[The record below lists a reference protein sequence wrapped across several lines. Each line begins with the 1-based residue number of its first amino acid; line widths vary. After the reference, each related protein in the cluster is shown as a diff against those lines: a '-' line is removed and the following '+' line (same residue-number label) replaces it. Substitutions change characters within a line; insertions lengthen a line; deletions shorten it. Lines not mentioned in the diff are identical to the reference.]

1 MRDYNWSDGRASWGG
16 HFHLGAV
23 AQRMTGVEHGLAPTS
38 TEPTP
43 INAAPVTPPV
53 EATLRI
59 LLNSV
64 PFLMGVA
71 VVRQPPANDAA
82 IVQVG
87 RMPWL
92 HDRRLTTLNL
102 PDDALPANRA
112 LALDWPVPYQA
123 EWVGAPPRL
132 LIARLVA
139 QGHTVGVL
147 LGTFITREQMAQH
160 TREALDL
167 ACELIASAMAG
178 EAFAPAVPQYPPVEV
193 EQSSVFTP
201 PPETPRRPE
210 PQGEPQLTLVS
221 ETATELSAPEPA
233 PRAEPMSRRDSV
245 DLVVEG
251 VRKSLEDAG
260 DARSLGRILRD
271 VMNVVT
277 DASAFS
283 ISVFHIALTEVA
295 YRYKVL
301 GPEADASELGR
312 QSVDDGPSC
321 YAARHDRR
329 WHVFQRDLA
338 IRDGASVRHRDVAV
352 LQIPLVGAG
361 EVFGVMTVQTFRPEG
376 FSDHELRLMAAVA
389 EVAAP
394 RFGQVRLSGRF
405 QPPPSN
411 VPASTEAAPVVLQT
425 ATTPRPATQQ
435 RTGETVL
442 GDLLRRC
449 AGAGFA
455 TAFIMGV
462 DPGAGVLRGEL
473 VSDSDVARELDY
485 ALGITTGKFLIPV
498 DERYNAIARAMREAR
513 IVPAPTIHEIA
524 QPALDWNAS
533 LALERLARGGR
544 TITLPIVVEG
554 EPAGALVLG
563 PMSDDP
569 TFTAI
574 EMVRGYV
581 DDATRELAELWRA
594 ESR

>member
-1 MRDYNWSDGRASWGG
+1 
-16 HFHLGAV
+16 LGAV
-23 AQRMTGVEHGLAPTS
+23 AQRMTGAEHGSAPMS

-43 INAAPVTPPV
+43 LNAAPVTPPV

-71 VVRQPPANDAA
+71 VVRQPPANDSA

-160 TREALDL
+160 TREAIDL

-178 EAFAPAVPQYPPVEV
+178 EAFAPSAPHYPVEV

-201 PPETPRRPE
+201 PRAPRIEPEHDPR
-210 PQGEPQLTLVS
+210 LTLIS
-221 ETATELSAPEPA
+221 ETATELSPPEPDA
-233 PRAEPMSRRDSV
+233 PRAEPMSRSDSV
-245 DLVVEG
+245 DLVVEE
-251 VRKSLEDAG
+251 VRKSLEDAH
-260 DARSLGRILRD
+260 DARSVGRILRD
-271 VMNVVT
+271 VMNVIT

-283 ISVFHIALTEVA
+283 VSLFHIALTEVA

-312 QSVDDGPSC
+312 QAVDDGPGC

-329 WHVFQRDLA
+329 WHVFKRDLA
-338 IRDGASVRHRDVAV
+338 IRDGANVRRREVAV

-376 FSDHELRLMAAVA
+376 FSDHELRLIAAVA
-389 EVAAP
+389 EVASP

-411 VPASTEAAPVVLQT
+411 VPSSSEPAPTVL
-425 ATTPRPATQQ
+425 APAGRPTTGQ
-435 RTGETVL
+435 RTAETVL
-442 GDLLRRC
+442 ADLLRRS

-455 TAFIMGV
+455 TAFLMGF

-485 ALGITTGKFLIPV
+485 ALGITTGKFIVPI

-524 QPALDWNAS
+524 QPALDWQAS

-544 TITLPIVVEG
+544 TITLPIVVESD
-554 EPAGALVLG
+554 PAGALVLG
-563 PMSDDP
+563 PMADDP
-569 TFTAI
+569 TFSAI

-581 DDATRELAELWRA
+581 EDATRELAELWKA
-594 ESR
+594 EAR

>member
-1 MRDYNWSDGRASWGG
+1 
-16 HFHLGAV
+16 LV
-23 AQRMTGVEHGLAPTS
+23 AMAQHMSEADHGSATT

-43 INAAPVTPPV
+43 LNAAPVTPPV

-178 EAFAPAVPQYPPVEV
+178 EAFAPSAPHYPVAV

-201 PPETPRRPE
+201 PPELVLPE
-210 PQGEPQLTLVS
+210 ASVTQSEPQLTLVS
-221 ETATELSAPEPA
+221 ETATELGAPEQEA
-233 PRAEPMSRRDSV
+233 PRRDAVSRGDSV
-245 DLVVEG
+245 DLVVEE
-251 VRKSLEDAG
+251 VRKSIDDAG
-260 DARSLGRILRD
+260 DARTLGRILRD
-271 VMNVVT
+271 VMNVIT

-283 ISVFHIALTEVA
+283 ISLFHIALTEVA

-312 QSVDDGPSC
+312 QSVDDGPTC

-329 WHVFQRDLA
+329 WHVFQRDLG
-338 IRDGASVRHRDVAV
+338 IRDGANVRHRDVAV

-361 EVFGVMTVQTFRPEG
+361 EVFGVITVQTFRPEG
-376 FSDHELRLMAAVA
+376 FSDHELRLIAAVA
-389 EVAAP
+389 EAAAP

-411 VPASTEAAPVVLQT
+411 VTASGEPPVVVLPPKAAERA
-425 ATTPRPATQQ
+425 ATGQ
-435 RTGETVL
+435 RTAETVL
-442 GDLLRRC
+442 ADLLRRC

-455 TAFIMGV
+455 TAFLMGV

-485 ALGITTGKFLIPV
+485 ALGITTGKFTVPI

-524 QPALDWNAS
+524 QPALTWEAS

-544 TITLPIVVEG
+544 TITLPIVVESD
-554 EPAGALVLG
+554 PAGALVLG
-563 PMSDDP
+563 PMADDP
-569 TFTAI
+569 TFSAI

-581 DDATRELAELWRA
+581 EDATRELGGLWRA

>member
-1 MRDYNWSDGRASWGG
+1 M
-16 HFHLGAV
+16 GAV
-23 AQRMTGVEHGLAPTS
+23 AQRMTGAEYGSAPTS

-43 INAAPVTPPV
+43 LNAAPVTPPV

-112 LALDWPVPYQA
+112 LTLDWPVPYQA

-147 LGTFITREQMAQH
+147 LGTFITREQIAQH

-178 EAFAPAVPQYPPVEV
+178 EAFAPSAPHYPVEV

-201 PPETPRRPE
+201 PPQPPAA
-210 PQGEPQLTLVS
+210 PDAQADAQLTLVS
-221 ETATELSAPEPA
+221 ETATEVGAPEPQ
-233 PRAEPMSRRDSV
+233 PQRAEPIRRSHSV
-245 DLVVEG
+245 DLVVEEI
-251 VRKSLEDAG
+251 RKSLDEAT
-260 DARSLGRILRD
+260 DARGLGRILRD
-271 VMNVVT
+271 VMNVIT

-283 ISVFHIALTEVA
+283 VSVFHNALSEVA

-329 WHVFQRDLA
+329 WHVFARDLA
-338 IRDGASVRHRDVAV
+338 IRDGANVRHRDVAV

-361 EVFGVMTVQTFRPEG
+361 EVFGVITVQTFRPEG
-376 FSDHELRLMAAVA
+376 FSDHELRLIAAVA

-394 RFGQVRLSGRF
+394 HFGQVRLSGRF

-411 VPASTEAAPVVLQT
+411 ISASGPAPTVMPPAVAE
-425 ATTPRPATQQ
+425 RPAAQQ

-442 GDLLRRC
+442 ADLLKRSS
-449 AGAGFA
+449 GAGFA
-455 TAFIMGV
+455 TAFLMGF

-473 VSDSDVARELDY
+473 VSDSDTARELDY
-485 ALGITTGKFLIPV
+485 ALGITTGKFTIPI

-513 IVPAPTIHEIA
+513 IVPAPTIHEIT
-524 QPALDWNAS
+524 QPALDWQAS

-544 TITLPIVVEG
+544 TITLPIVVDG
-554 EPAGALVLG
+554 DPAGALVLG
-563 PMSDDP
+563 PMADDP
-569 TFTAI
+569 TFSAI

-581 DDATRELAELWRA
+581 EDATRELADLWRA
-594 ESR
+594 EPR

>member
-1 MRDYNWSDGRASWGG
+1 
-16 HFHLGAV
+16 LGAV
-23 AQRMTGVEHGLAPTS
+23 AQRMTGAEHGSAPMS

-43 INAAPVTPPV
+43 LTAAPVTPPV

-71 VVRQPPANDAA
+71 VVRQPPANDTA

-178 EAFAPAVPQYPPVEV
+178 EAFAPSAPHYPVEV

-201 PPETPRRPE
+201 PAVAPVQPE
-210 PQGEPQLTLVS
+210 PQTDPRLMLIS
-221 ETATELSAPEPA
+221 ETATELSAPEPEA
-233 PRAEPMSRRDSV
+233 PRAETMSRSDSV

-251 VRKSLEDAG
+251 VRKSLDDAN
-260 DARSLGRILRD
+260 DARSIGRILRD
-271 VMNVVT
+271 VMNVIT

-283 ISVFHIALTEVA
+283 VSLFHIALTEVA

-301 GPEADASELGR
+301 GPEPDASELGR
-312 QSVDDGPSC
+312 QAVDDGPGC

-329 WHVFQRDLA
+329 WHVFKRDLA
-338 IRDGASVRHRDVAV
+338 IRDGTNVRHREVAV
-352 LQIPLVGAG
+352 LQVPLVGAG
-361 EVFGVMTVQTFRPEG
+361 EVFGVMTVQTFRAEG
-376 FSDHELRLMAAVA
+376 FSDHELRLIAAVA
-389 EVAAP
+389 EVASP

-411 VPASTEAAPVVLQT
+411 VPSSSEPSASLLGPAVT
-425 ATTPRPATQQ
+425 ARPATQQ
-435 RTGETVL
+435 RTAETVL
-442 GDLLRRC
+442 ADLLRRSS
-449 AGAGFA
+449 GAGFA
-455 TAFIMGV
+455 TAFLMGF

-485 ALGITTGKFLIPV
+485 ALGITTGKFTVPI

-513 IVPAPTIHEIA
+513 IVPAPTIHEIT
-524 QPALDWNAS
+524 QPALDWQAS

-544 TITLPIVVEG
+544 TITLPIVVESD
-554 EPAGALVLG
+554 PVGALVLG

-569 TFTAI
+569 TFSAI

-581 DDATRELAELWRA
+581 DDATRELRDLWRA
-594 ESR
+594 EAR

>member
-1 MRDYNWSDGRASWGG
+1 LAAM
-16 HFHLGAV
+16 
-23 AQRMTGVEHGLAPTS
+23 AQHMTGAEYGSAPTS

-43 INAAPVTPPV
+43 INGAPVTPPV

-112 LALDWPVPYQA
+112 LTLDWPVPYQA

-147 LGTFITREQMAQH
+147 LGTFITREQIAQQ

-178 EAFAPAVPQYPPVEV
+178 EAFAPAVPHYPVAV

-201 PPETPRRPE
+201 PPPAPVVPE
-210 PQGEPQLTLVS
+210 VSVTAGEPQLTLVS
-221 ETATELSAPEPA
+221 ETATEESQPEPVA
-233 PRAEPMSRRDSV
+233 PPAEAMSRSDSV
-245 DLVVEG
+245 DLVVEE
-251 VRKSLEDAG
+251 VRKSLDDAG

-271 VMNVVT
+271 VMNVIT

-283 ISVFHIALTEVA
+283 ISLFHIARAEVA

-312 QSVDDGPSC
+312 QAVDDGPSC

-338 IRDGASVRHRDVAV
+338 IRDGANVRHRDVRV

-361 EVFGVMTVQTFRPEG
+361 EVFGVMTVQTFRPDG
-376 FSDHELRLMAAVA
+376 FSDHELRLIAAVA

-405 QPPPSN
+405 QPTSSNLPTSADDQAGALPPPTR
-411 VPASTEAAPVVLQT
+411 VT
-425 ATTPRPATQQ
+425 RPATPQQ
-435 RTGETVL
+435 RTTETVL
-442 GDLLRRC
+442 ADLLRRC
-449 AGAGFA
+449 AGAGFT
-455 TAFIMGV
+455 TAFFMGV
-462 DPGAGVLRGEL
+462 DPGAGMLRGEL
-473 VSDSDVARELDY
+473 VSESDVARELDY
-485 ALGITTGKFLIPV
+485 ALGITAGKFAISI

-524 QPALDWNAS
+524 QPVLDWQAS

-544 TITLPIVVEG
+544 TITLPIVVES

-563 PMSDDP
+563 PMADDP
-569 TFTAI
+569 TFSAI

-581 DDATRELAELWRA
+581 EDATRELAELWRA

>member
-1 MRDYNWSDGRASWGG
+1 MSGAD
-16 HFHLGAV
+16 LG
-23 AQRMTGVEHGLAPTS
+23 TAPTT

-43 INAAPVTPPV
+43 LNAAPVTPPV

-71 VVRQPPANDAA
+71 VVRQPPANDSS

-112 LALDWPVPYQA
+112 LSLDWPVPYQA

-147 LGTFITREQMAQH
+147 LGTFITREQLAQH

-178 EAFAPAVPQYPPVEV
+178 EAFAPAAPHHPIEV
-193 EQSSVFTP
+193 EHSSVFTP
-201 PPETPRRPE
+201 PPPE
-210 PQGEPQLTLVS
+210 PVVPEGRVTEGEVDPRLTLVDPRLTLVA
-221 ETATELSAPEPA
+221 ETATELSAPEPEA
-233 PRAEPMSRRDSV
+233 PRVEAMSRSDSV
-245 DLVVEG
+245 DLVVEE

-260 DARSLGRILRD
+260 DARTLGRILRD
-271 VMNVVT
+271 VMNVIT

-283 ISVFHIALTEVA
+283 ISLFHVALSEVA

-301 GPEADASELGR
+301 GPEADSSELGR
-312 QSVDDGPSC
+312 QAVDDGPSC

-338 IRDGASVRHRDVAV
+338 IRDGTTVRHRDVAV

-361 EVFGVMTVQTFRPEG
+361 EVFGVITVQTFRPER
-376 FSDHELRLMAAVA
+376 FSDHELRLIAAVA
-389 EVAAP
+389 EAAAP

-405 QPPPSN
+405 QPPPS
-411 VPASTEAAPVVLQT
+411 VTGEPAAAVLPPT
-425 ATTPRPATQQ
+425 AAAERPAAQQ
-435 RTGETVL
+435 RTAETVL
-442 GDLLRRC
+442 ANLLRRC
-449 AGAGFA
+449 SGA
-455 TAFIMGV
+455 AFKTTFLMGM

-473 VSDSDVARELDY
+473 VSDSDIARELDY
-485 ALGITTGKFLIPV
+485 ALGITTGKFTIPL
-498 DERYNAIARAMREAR
+498 DDRYNAIARAMREAR

-524 QPALDWNAS
+524 QPALDWQAS
-533 LALERLARGGR
+533 LSLERLARGGR
-544 TITLPIVVEG
+544 TVTLPIVVDG
-554 EPAGALVLG
+554 SPVGALVLG
-563 PMSDDP
+563 PMADDP
-569 TFTAI
+569 TFSSI
-574 EMVRGYV
+574 ETVRGYV
-581 DDATRELAELWRA
+581 DDATRELAEIWRTQP
-594 ESR
+594 R

>member
-1 MRDYNWSDGRASWGG
+1 M
-16 HFHLGAV
+16 GAV
-23 AQRMTGVEHGLAPTS
+23 AQRMTGDEHGSAPIS

-43 INAAPVTPPV
+43 LNAAPVTPPV

-147 LGTFITREQMAQH
+147 LGTFITRDQLAQH

-167 ACELIASAMAG
+167 ACELIASAMVG
-178 EAFAPAVPQYPPVEV
+178 EAFAPSVPHYPVEV
-193 EQSSVFTP
+193 EQSSIFTP
-201 PPETPRRPE
+201 SPEPPAELE

-221 ETATELSAPEPA
+221 ETATEVSPPE
-233 PRAEPMSRRDSV
+233 AETLRSQPMRRSDSV
-245 DLVVEG
+245 DLVVEE
-251 VRKSLEDAG
+251 VRKSLDDAG

-271 VMNVVT
+271 VMNVIT

-283 ISVFHIALTEVA
+283 ISLFHIALTEVA

-329 WHVFQRDLA
+329 WHVFKRDLA
-338 IRDGASVRHRDVAV
+338 IRDGANVRHRDVAV

-361 EVFGVMTVQTFRPEG
+361 EVFGIMTVQTFRAEG
-376 FSDHELRLMAAVA
+376 FSDHELRLVAAVA
-389 EVAAP
+389 EVAAS

-405 QPPPSN
+405 QPPPAN
-411 VPASTEAAPVVLQT
+411 VPPSSDAASSALSPAA
-425 ATTPRPATQQ
+425 AARTPTQQ
-435 RTGETVL
+435 RTAETVL
-442 GDLLRRC
+442 ADLLRRC
-449 AGAGFA
+449 AGPGFA

-473 VSDSDVARELDY
+473 VSDSDIARELDY
-485 ALGITTGKFLIPV
+485 ALGISTGKFTIPI

-513 IVPAPTIHEIA
+513 IVPAPTIHEIT
-524 QPALDWNAS
+524 QPALDWQAS
-533 LALERLARGGR
+533 IALERLARGGR
-544 TITLPIVVEG
+544 TITLPIVVKG

-563 PMSDDP
+563 PMADDP
-569 TFTAI
+569 TFSAI

-581 DDATRELAELWRA
+581 EDATRELSGLWRS
-594 ESR
+594 EGR

>member
-1 MRDYNWSDGRASWGG
+1 M
-16 HFHLGAV
+16 GAV
-23 AQRMTGVEHGLAPTS
+23 AQRMTGAEGGSAPTT

-64 PFLMGVA
+64 PYLMGVA
-71 VVRQPPANDAA
+71 VVRQPPANDAS

-102 PDDALPANRA
+102 PDDALPANRG

-147 LGTFITREQMAQH
+147 LGTFMTREQMAQH

-178 EAFAPAVPQYPPVEV
+178 ELFAPSAPPYPVEV

-201 PPETPRRPE
+201 PPTEKLE
-210 PQGEPQLTLVS
+210 PQGDPQLTLVS
-221 ETATELSAPEPA
+221 ETATEVGAPQPDA
-233 PRAEPMSRRDSV
+233 PRAEAMSRSDSV
-245 DLVVEG
+245 DLVVEE
-251 VRKSLEDAG
+251 VRKSLEDAH

-271 VMNVVT
+271 VMNVIS

-283 ISVFHIALTEVA
+283 ISVFHIALSEVA

-338 IRDGASVRHRDVAV
+338 IRDGANVRHRDVAV

-361 EVFGVMTVQTFRPEG
+361 EVFGVMTVQTFRAEG
-376 FSDHELRLMAAVA
+376 FSDHELRLIAAVA

-411 VPASTEAAPVVLQT
+411 VPAAKESAPVVLPGAGSQ
-425 ATTPRPATQQ
+425 RPATQQ
-435 RTGETVL
+435 RTGESVL
-442 GDLLRRC
+442 ADLLRRC

-455 TAFIMGV
+455 TAFILGV

-473 VSDSDVARELDY
+473 VSDSDISRELDY
-485 ALGITTGKFLIPV
+485 ALGITTGKFTIPM

-513 IVPAPTIHEIA
+513 IVPAPTIHEIT
-524 QPALDWNAS
+524 QPVLDWDAS

-554 EPAGALVLG
+554 DPSGALVLG

-581 DDATRELAELWRA
+581 VDATRELAELWRA

>member
-1 MRDYNWSDGRASWGG
+1 
-16 HFHLGAV
+16 
-23 AQRMTGVEHGLAPTS
+23 MTGAEHGSAEMT

-43 INAAPVTPPV
+43 LNAAPVTPPV

-71 VVRQPPANDAA
+71 VVRQPPANDAS

-147 LGTFITREQMAQH
+147 LGTFITREVMAQH

-178 EAFAPAVPQYPPVEV
+178 ESFAPSAPHHPVEV

-201 PPETPRRPE
+201 QPE
-210 PQGEPQLTLVS
+210 PAVEPEPAGEPQLTLVS
-221 ETATELSAPEPA
+221 ETATEVSAPDAQPA
-233 PRAEPMSRRDSV
+233 PRAEAMSRSDSV
-245 DLVVEG
+245 DLVVEE

-260 DARSLGRILRD
+260 DARSVGRILRD
-271 VMNVVT
+271 VMNVIT

-283 ISVFHIALTEVA
+283 VSLFHIALSEVA

-301 GPEADASELGR
+301 GPEADAAELGR

-338 IRDGASVRHRDVAV
+338 IRDGTEVRHRDVAV
-352 LQIPLVGAG
+352 VQIPLVGAG
-361 EVFGVMTVQTFRPEG
+361 EVFGVMTVQTFRAEG
-376 FSDHELRLMAAVA
+376 FSDHELRLIAAVA

-411 VPASTEAAPVVLQT
+411 VAAPGET
-425 ATTPRPATQQ
+425 APTILGPAAPDRTGTQQ
-435 RTGETVL
+435 RTAEIVL
-442 GDLLRRC
+442 ADLLRRC
-449 AGAGFA
+449 SGAGFP
-455 TAFIMGV
+455 TAFLMGV

-485 ALGITTGKFLIPV
+485 ALGISTGKFTIPM

-524 QPALDWNAS
+524 QPTLDWRAS

-544 TITLPIVVEG
+544 TITLPLVVEG
-554 EPAGALVLG
+554 EPTGALVLG
-563 PMSDDP
+563 PMADDP
-569 TFTAI
+569 TFSAI

-581 DDATRELAELWRA
+581 EDATRELADLWRA
-594 ESR
+594 EAP

>member
-1 MRDYNWSDGRASWGG
+1 MA
-16 HFHLGAV
+16 AV
-23 AQRMTGVEHGLAPTS
+23 ARQVTGADLGSTPTGA
-38 TEPTP
+38 EPTP

-71 VVRQPPANDAA
+71 VVRQPPANDGS
-82 IVQVG
+82 IIQVG

-147 LGTFITREQMAQH
+147 LGTFITREQLAQH

-178 EAFAPAVPQYPPVEV
+178 EAFAPAAPHVPVEV

-201 PPETPRRPE
+201 PPEPVVPERGVTEGEVDPRLTLVDPR
-210 PQGEPQLTLVS
+210 LTLVS
-221 ETATELSAPEPA
+221 DTATELTAPEPEA
-233 PRAEPMSRRDSV
+233 PRGETVSRGDSV

-260 DARSLGRILRD
+260 DARTLGRILRD
-271 VMNVVT
+271 VMNVIT

-283 ISVFHIALTEVA
+283 ISLFHVALPEVA

-301 GPEADASELGR
+301 GPEADAAELGR
-312 QSVDDGPSC
+312 QTVDDGPSC

-361 EVFGVMTVQTFRPEG
+361 EVFGVITVQTFRPEG
-376 FSDHELRLMAAVA
+376 FSDHELRLIAAVA
-389 EVAAP
+389 EAAAP

-405 QPPPSN
+405 QPPPSA
-411 VPASTEAAPVVLQT
+411 PGEPAAPVLPPT
-425 ATTPRPATQQ
+425 ATERPMPQQ
-435 RTGETVL
+435 RTAETVL
-442 GDLLRRC
+442 ADLLRRC
-449 AGAGFA
+449 SGAAFK
-455 TAFIMGV
+455 TAFLVGV

-473 VSDSDVARELDY
+473 VSDSDIARELDY
-485 ALGITTGKFLIPV
+485 ALGITTGKFTIPL
-498 DERYNAIARAMREAR
+498 DDRYNAIARAMREAR

-524 QPALDWNAS
+524 QPALDWQAS

-544 TITLPIVVEG
+544 TVTLPIVVEG
-554 EPAGALVLG
+554 SPVGALVIG
-563 PMSDDP
+563 PMADDP
-569 TFTAI
+569 TFSAI

-581 DDATRELAELWRA
+581 DDATRELAGLWRA
-594 ESR
+594 EPVRSQPK

>member
-1 MRDYNWSDGRASWGG
+1 
-16 HFHLGAV
+16 
-23 AQRMTGVEHGLAPTS
+23 MTGADLGSAPTT

-43 INAAPVTPPV
+43 LNAAPVTPPV

-132 LIARLVA
+132 LIARLVT

-147 LGTFITREQMAQH
+147 LGTFITREQIAQH

-178 EAFAPAVPQYPPVEV
+178 EAFAPSPPHYHVAV

-201 PPETPRRPE
+201 PPEPVMPDVPE
-210 PQGEPQLTLVS
+210 TEAEPKLTLVA
-221 ETATELSAPEPA
+221 ETATELSPPEPEA
-233 PRAEPMSRRDSV
+233 PRGEPMSRTDSV
-245 DLVVEG
+245 DLVVEE

-260 DARSLGRILRD
+260 DARTLGRVLRD
-271 VMNVVT
+271 VMNVIT

-283 ISVFHIALTEVA
+283 ISLFHLALTEVA

-301 GPEADASELGR
+301 GPEADSSELGR
-312 QSVDDGPSC
+312 QTVDDGPSC

-338 IRDGASVRHRDVAV
+338 IRDGTNVRRRNVAV

-361 EVFGVMTVQTFRPEG
+361 EVFGVITVQTFRPEG
-376 FSDHELRLMAAVA
+376 FSDHELRLIAAVA
-389 EVAAP
+389 EAAAP

-405 QPPPSN
+405 QPPP
-411 VPASTEAAPVVLQT
+411 ATAGEQAAAALPPT
-425 ATTPRPATQQ
+425 AAERPTAQQ
-435 RTGETVL
+435 RTAENVL
-442 GDLLRRC
+442 ADLLRRC
-449 AGAGFA
+449 SGAAFK
-455 TAFIMGV
+455 TAFLMGV

-473 VSDSDVARELDY
+473 VSDSDIARELDY
-485 ALGITTGKFLIPV
+485 ALGITSGKFTIPV
-498 DERYNAIARAMREAR
+498 DDRYNAIARAMREAR

-524 QPALDWNAS
+524 QPALDWQAS
-533 LALERLARGGR
+533 LSLERLARGGR
-544 TITLPIVVEG
+544 TVTLPIVVDG
-554 EPAGALVLG
+554 APVGALVLG
-563 PMSDDP
+563 PMADDP

-581 DDATRELAELWRA
+581 DDATRELADLWRA
-594 ESR
+594 EPR

>member
-1 MRDYNWSDGRASWGG
+1 
-16 HFHLGAV
+16 
-23 AQRMTGVEHGLAPTS
+23 MTGAEHGSAPTS

-43 INAAPVTPPV
+43 LNAAPVTPPV

-147 LGTFITREQMAQH
+147 LGTFITREQIAQH

-178 EAFAPAVPQYPPVEV
+178 ELFAPSAPLYPVEV

-201 PPETPRRPE
+201 PPETAEKAE
-210 PQGEPQLTLVS
+210 PQDEPQLTLVS
-221 ETATELSAPEPA
+221 ETATEVSAPQPDA
-233 PRAEPMSRRDSV
+233 PRAEAMSRSDSV
-245 DLVVEG
+245 DLVVEE
-251 VRKSLEDAG
+251 VRKSLEDAH

-271 VMNVVT
+271 VMNVIS

-283 ISVFHIALTEVA
+283 ISVFHIALSEVA

-301 GPEADASELGR
+301 GPEADAAELGR

-338 IRDGASVRHRDVAV
+338 IRDGANVRHRDVAV

-361 EVFGVMTVQTFRPEG
+361 EVFGVMTVQTFRAEG

-411 VPASTEAAPVVLQT
+411 VPSSNQPAPVVLPGAASQ
-425 ATTPRPATQQ
+425 RPPAQQ
-435 RTGETVL
+435 RTGEAVL
-442 GDLLRRC
+442 TDLLRRC
-449 AGAGFA
+449 TGAGFA

-473 VSDSDVARELDY
+473 VSDSDIARELDY
-485 ALGITTGKFLIPV
+485 ELGITTGKFTIPV
-498 DERYNAIARAMREAR
+498 DERYNAIARAIREAR
-513 IVPAPTIHEIA
+513 IVPAPTIHEIT
-524 QPALDWNAS
+524 QPALDWDAS
-533 LALERLARGGR
+533 VALERLARGGR
-544 TITLPIVVEG
+544 TVTLPIVVESD
-554 EPAGALVLG
+554 PAGALVLG

-581 DDATRELAELWRA
+581 EDATRELADLWRA

>member
-1 MRDYNWSDGRASWGG
+1 MAAMAR
-16 HFHLGAV
+16 
-23 AQRMTGVEHGLAPTS
+23 QMTGTEHGSAAMS

-43 INAAPVTPPV
+43 LNAAPVTPPV

-71 VVRQPPANDAA
+71 VVRQPPANDGV
-82 IVQVG
+82 ILQVG
-87 RMPWL
+87 RTPWL
-92 HDRRLTTLNL
+92 HDRRLTTLSL

-139 QGHTVGVL
+139 QGRTVGVL
-147 LGTFITREQMAQH
+147 LGTFMTREPIAQH

-178 EAFAPAVPQYPPVEV
+178 EAFAPTSPTYPVAV

-201 PPETPRRPE
+201 APEPVAAPE
-210 PQGEPQLTLVS
+210 PQVEAQLTLVA
-221 ETATELSAPEPA
+221 ETATHVGEPE
-233 PRAEPMSRRDSV
+233 AETPHADAMSRGDSV
-245 DLVVEG
+245 DLVVDD
-251 VRKSLEDAG
+251 VRKSLEDAS

-271 VMNVVT
+271 VMNVIT

-283 ISVFHIALTEVA
+283 ISLFHISLSEVA

-301 GPEADASELGR
+301 GPEPDASELGR
-312 QSVDDGPSC
+312 QGVDDGPGC

-338 IRDGASVRHRDVAV
+338 IRDGANVRHRDVTV
-352 LQIPLVGAG
+352 LQIPLVGSG
-361 EVFGVMTVQTFRPEG
+361 EVFGVMTVQTFRPNG
-376 FSDHELRLMAAVA
+376 FSDHELRLIAAVA

-405 QPPPSN
+405 QPAPSN
-411 VPASTEAAPVVLQT
+411 VSPSRDGAAVVLPT
-425 ATTPRPATQQ
+425 AAADRSPLQQ
-435 RTGETVL
+435 RTADTVL
-442 GDLLRRC
+442 GDLLRRS

-455 TAFIMGV
+455 TAFLMGI
-462 DPGAGVLRGEL
+462 DPGAAALRGEL

-485 ALGITTGKFLIPV
+485 ALGITAGKFTISI
-498 DERYNAIARAMREAR
+498 DERYNAMARAMREAR

-524 QPALDWNAS
+524 QPVLDWQAS

-544 TITLPIVVEG
+544 TITLPIIVEG

-563 PMSDDP
+563 PLADDP
-569 TFTAI
+569 TFSAI

-581 DDATRELAELWRA
+581 DDAARELADLWRT
-594 ESR
+594 ERR

>member
-1 MRDYNWSDGRASWGG
+1 
-16 HFHLGAV
+16 
-23 AQRMTGVEHGLAPTS
+23 
-38 TEPTP
+38 
-43 INAAPVTPPV
+43 
-53 EATLRI
+53 
-59 LLNSV
+59 
-64 PFLMGVA
+64 MGVA
-71 VVRQPPANDAA
+71 VVRQPPANDSA

-147 LGTFITREQMAQH
+147 LGTFITREQLAQH

-178 EAFAPAVPQYPPVEV
+178 ELFAPIVPLYPVEV

-201 PPETPRRPE
+201 PPAPPVAPE
-210 PQGEPQLTLVS
+210 PQTDPRLTLIS
-221 ETATELSAPEPA
+221 ETATETSPPEPEA
-233 PRAEPMSRRDSV
+233 PRAEPMSRSDSV
-245 DLVVEG
+245 DLVVEE
-251 VRKSLEDAG
+251 VRKSLEDAN
-260 DARSLGRILRD
+260 DARSVGRILRD
-271 VMNVVT
+271 VMNVIT

-283 ISVFHIALTEVA
+283 VSLFHIALTEVA

-312 QSVDDGPSC
+312 QAVDDGPGC

-329 WHVFQRDLA
+329 WHVFKRELA
-338 IRDGASVRHRDVAV
+338 IRDGANVRRREVAV
-352 LQIPLVGAG
+352 LQVPLVGAG

-376 FSDHELRLMAAVA
+376 FSDHELRLIAAVA
-389 EVAAP
+389 EVASP

-411 VPASTEAAPVVLQT
+411 VPSSHEPAPTVLAPVD
-425 ATTPRPATQQ
+425 RPATQQ
-435 RTGETVL
+435 RTAETVL
-442 GDLLRRC
+442 ADLLRRS

-455 TAFIMGV
+455 TAFLMGF

-485 ALGITTGKFLIPV
+485 ALGITTGKFTVPI

-524 QPALDWNAS
+524 QPALDWQAS

-544 TITLPIVVEG
+544 TITLPIVVESD
-554 EPAGALVLG
+554 PAGALVLG
-563 PMSDDP
+563 PMADDP
-569 TFTAI
+569 TFSAI

-581 DDATRELAELWRA
+581 EDATRELAELWKA
-594 ESR
+594 EAR

>member
-1 MRDYNWSDGRASWGG
+1 LA
-16 HFHLGAV
+16 AV
-23 AQRMTGVEHGLAPTS
+23 ARQMTAEGGSAQAS

-43 INAAPVTPPV
+43 LNAAPVTPPV

-71 VVRQPPANDAA
+71 VVRQPPANDTA

-147 LGTFITREQMAQH
+147 LGTFITREQLAQH

-178 EAFAPAVPQYPPVEV
+178 EAFAPAAPHHPVEV

-201 PPETPRRPE
+201 PPEPVVPDVAETTPE
-210 PQGEPQLTLVS
+210 PKLTLVA
-221 ETATELSAPEPA
+221 ETATELSAPEPEA
-233 PRAEPMSRRDSV
+233 PRADAMSRTDSV
-245 DLVVEG
+245 DLVVEE

-260 DARSLGRILRD
+260 DARTLGRILRD
-271 VMNVVT
+271 VMNVIT

-283 ISVFHIALTEVA
+283 VSLFHVALTEVA

-312 QSVDDGPSC
+312 QIVDDGPSC

-338 IRDGASVRHRDVAV
+338 IRDGTSVRRRSVAV

-361 EVFGVMTVQTFRPEG
+361 EVFGVITVQTFRPEG
-376 FSDHELRLMAAVA
+376 FSDHELRLIAAVA
-389 EVAAP
+389 EAAAP

-405 QPPPSN
+405 QPPPS
-411 VPASTEAAPVVLQT
+411 VAGDRPETALPPTAAE
-425 ATTPRPATQQ
+425 RPAAQQ
-435 RTGETVL
+435 RTAETVL
-442 GDLLRRC
+442 ADLLRRC
-449 AGAGFA
+449 SGAAFK
-455 TAFIMGV
+455 TAFLMGV

-473 VSDSDVARELDY
+473 VSDSDIARELDY
-485 ALGITTGKFLIPV
+485 ALGITTGKFTIPV
-498 DERYNAIARAMREAR
+498 DDRYNAIARAMREAR

-524 QPALDWNAS
+524 QPALDWQAS
-533 LALERLARGGR
+533 LSLERLARGGR
-544 TITLPIVVEG
+544 TVTLPIVVDG
-554 EPAGALVLG
+554 APVGALVLG
-563 PMSDDP
+563 PMADDP

-581 DDATRELAELWRA
+581 DDATRELAALWRA
-594 ESR
+594 EPRTSQPEVNLDARGKP

>member
-1 MRDYNWSDGRASWGG
+1 
-16 HFHLGAV
+16 
-23 AQRMTGVEHGLAPTS
+23 MTGDEHGSAPIS

-43 INAAPVTPPV
+43 LNAAPVTPPV

-147 LGTFITREQMAQH
+147 LGTFITRDQLAQH

-167 ACELIASAMAG
+167 ACELIASAMVG
-178 EAFAPAVPQYPPVEV
+178 EAFAPSVPHYPVEV
-193 EQSSVFTP
+193 EQSSIFTP
-201 PPETPRRPE
+201 SPEPPAELE

-221 ETATELSAPEPA
+221 ETATEVSPPE
-233 PRAEPMSRRDSV
+233 AETLRSQPMRRSDSV
-245 DLVVEG
+245 DLVVEE
-251 VRKSLEDAG
+251 VRKSLDDAG

-271 VMNVVT
+271 VMNVIT

-283 ISVFHIALTEVA
+283 ISLFHIALTEVA

-329 WHVFQRDLA
+329 WHVFKRDLA
-338 IRDGASVRHRDVAV
+338 IRDGANVRHRDVAV

-361 EVFGVMTVQTFRPEG
+361 EVFGIMTVQTFRAEG
-376 FSDHELRLMAAVA
+376 FSDHELRLVAAVA
-389 EVAAP
+389 EVAAS

-405 QPPPSN
+405 QPPPAN
-411 VPASTEAAPVVLQT
+411 VPPSSDAASSALSPAA
-425 ATTPRPATQQ
+425 AARTPTQQ
-435 RTGETVL
+435 RTAETVL
-442 GDLLRRC
+442 ADLLRRC
-449 AGAGFA
+449 AGPGFA

-473 VSDSDVARELDY
+473 VSDSDIARELDY
-485 ALGITTGKFLIPV
+485 ALGISTGKFTIPI

-513 IVPAPTIHEIA
+513 IVPAPTIHEIT
-524 QPALDWNAS
+524 QPALDWQAS
-533 LALERLARGGR
+533 IALERLARGGR
-544 TITLPIVVEG
+544 TITLPIVVKG

-563 PMSDDP
+563 PMADDP
-569 TFTAI
+569 TFSAI

-581 DDATRELAELWRA
+581 EDATRELSGLWRS
-594 ESR
+594 EGR

>member
-1 MRDYNWSDGRASWGG
+1 
-16 HFHLGAV
+16 
-23 AQRMTGVEHGLAPTS
+23 MTEAEHGSVSLS
-38 TEPTP
+38 TEPTQLG
-43 INAAPVTPPV
+43 AAAVTPPV

-71 VVRQPPANDAA
+71 VVRQPPASDAG
-82 IVQVG
+82 IVQIG

-102 PDDALPANRA
+102 PDDALPANHA
-112 LALDWPVPYQA
+112 LTLDWPVPYQA

-178 EAFAPAVPQYPPVEV
+178 ELYAPTVPPFPVEV

-201 PPETPRRPE
+201 PPPAPASEPE
-210 PQGEPQLTLVS
+210 PVREPQLTVVS
-221 ETATELSAPEPA
+221 ETATEIGTPEAEA
-233 PRAEPMSRRDSV
+233 PRAEPMSRSDSV
-245 DLVVEG
+245 DLVVEE

-271 VMNVVT
+271 VMNVIT

-283 ISVFHIALTEVA
+283 ISVFHIALAEVA

-338 IRDGASVRHRDVAV
+338 IRDGANVRHRGVTV

-361 EVFGVMTVQTFRPEG
+361 EEIGVMTVQTFRPDG
-376 FSDHELRLMAAVA
+376 FSDHELRLIAAVA

-411 VPASTEAAPVVLQT
+411 VPRSSEAPAAAPPM
-425 ATTPRPATQQ
+425 ATRAAPQQ
-435 RTGETVL
+435 RTAETVL
-442 GDLLRRC
+442 ADLLRRC

-455 TAFIMGV
+455 TAFLMGV

-485 ALGITTGKFLIPV
+485 ALGITSGKFTIPV
-498 DERYNAIARAMREAR
+498 DERYNAVARAMREAR

-524 QPALDWNAS
+524 QPALDWQAS
-533 LALERLARGGR
+533 LALERIARGGR
-544 TITLPIVVEG
+544 TITLPIVVDG

-563 PMSDDP
+563 PMADDP
-569 TFTAI
+569 TFSAI

-581 DDATRELAELWRA
+581 DDTTRELKDLWRS

>member
-1 MRDYNWSDGRASWGG
+1 M
-16 HFHLGAV
+16 GAV
-23 AQRMTGVEHGLAPTS
+23 AERMTGAEHGSAPMS

-43 INAAPVTPPV
+43 LNAAPVTPPV

-71 VVRQPPANDAA
+71 VVRQPPANDSA

-147 LGTFITREQMAQH
+147 LGTFITREQLAQH

-178 EAFAPAVPQYPPVEV
+178 ELFAPTVPQYHVEV

-201 PPETPRRPE
+201 PPAPPVESE
-210 PQGEPQLTLVS
+210 PQTDPRLTLIS
-221 ETATELSAPEPA
+221 ATATETTAPEPDA
-233 PRAEPMSRRDSV
+233 PRAEPMSRSDSV
-245 DLVVEG
+245 DLVVEE
-251 VRKSLEDAG
+251 VRKSLEDAS
-260 DARSLGRILRD
+260 DARSVGRILRD
-271 VMNVVT
+271 VMNVIT

-283 ISVFHIALTEVA
+283 VSLFHIALTEVA

-312 QSVDDGPSC
+312 QAVDDGPGC

-329 WHVFQRDLA
+329 WHVFKRDLA
-338 IRDGASVRHRDVAV
+338 IRDGTNVRRREVAV
-352 LQIPLVGAG
+352 LQVPLVGAG

-376 FSDHELRLMAAVA
+376 FSDHELRLIAAVA
-389 EVAAP
+389 EVASP

-411 VPASTEAAPVVLQT
+411 VPSSSEPAPTVL
-425 ATTPRPATQQ
+425 APAGRPATQQ
-435 RTGETVL
+435 RTAETVL
-442 GDLLRRC
+442 ADLLKRS

-455 TAFIMGV
+455 TAFLMGF

-485 ALGITTGKFLIPV
+485 ALGITTGKFTVPI

-513 IVPAPTIHEIA
+513 IVPAPTIHEIT
-524 QPALDWNAS
+524 QPVLDWQAS

-544 TITLPIVVEG
+544 TITLPIVVESD
-554 EPAGALVLG
+554 PAGALVLG
-563 PMSDDP
+563 PMTDDP
-569 TFTAI
+569 TFSAI

-581 DDATRELAELWRA
+581 EDATRELAELWKA
-594 ESR
+594 EAR

>member
-1 MRDYNWSDGRASWGG
+1 MTRAEAGS
-16 HFHLGAV
+16 
-23 AQRMTGVEHGLAPTS
+23 APTS
-38 TEPTP
+38 AEPTP
-43 INAAPVTPPV
+43 LNAAPVTPPV

-112 LALDWPVPYQA
+112 LSLDWPVPYQA

-132 LIARLVA
+132 LIARLVT

-147 LGTFITREQMAQH
+147 LGTFITREPLAQH

-178 EAFAPAVPQYPPVEV
+178 EAFAPAAPHYPVEV

-201 PPETPRRPE
+201 PPEPVMPDEVPE
-210 PQGEPQLTLVS
+210 TQAEPKLTLVS
-221 ETATELSAPEPA
+221 ETATELSAPEPEA
-233 PRAEPMSRRDSV
+233 PRGEPMSRSDSV
-245 DLVVEG
+245 DLVVEE

-260 DARSLGRILRD
+260 DARTLGRILRD
-271 VMNVVT
+271 VMNVIT

-283 ISVFHIALTEVA
+283 ISLFHVALTEVA

-301 GPEADASELGR
+301 GPEADSAELGR
-312 QSVDDGPSC
+312 QTVDDGPSC
-321 YAARHDRR
+321 YATRHDRR
-329 WHVFQRDLA
+329 WHVFKRDLA
-338 IRDGASVRHRDVAV
+338 IRDGTNVRHRDVAV

-361 EVFGVMTVQTFRPEG
+361 EVFGVITVQTFRPEG
-376 FSDHELRLMAAVA
+376 FSDHELRLIAAVA

-405 QPPPSN
+405 QPPP
-411 VPASTEAAPVVLQT
+411 ATAGGTAAALPPT
-425 ATTPRPATQQ
+425 AAERPAAQQ
-435 RTGETVL
+435 RTAETVL
-442 GDLLRRC
+442 AGLLRRC
-449 AGAGFA
+449 SGAAFN
-455 TAFIMGV
+455 TAFLMGV
-462 DPGAGVLRGEL
+462 DPGAGVLRGEF
-473 VSDSDVARELDY
+473 VSDSDIARELDY
-485 ALGITTGKFLIPV
+485 ALGITTGKFTIPV
-498 DERYNAIARAMREAR
+498 DDRYNAIARAMREAR

-524 QPALDWNAS
+524 QPALDWQAS
-533 LALERLARGGR
+533 LSLERLARGGR
-544 TITLPIVVEG
+544 TVTLPIVVDG
-554 EPAGALVLG
+554 APVGALVLG
-563 PMSDDP
+563 PMADDP
-569 TFTAI
+569 TFSAI
-574 EMVRGYV
+574 ETVRGYV
-581 DDATRELAELWRA
+581 DDATRELADLWRA
-594 ESR
+594 EPRRSQPEVNLNENGRP

>member
-1 MRDYNWSDGRASWGG
+1 
-16 HFHLGAV
+16 
-23 AQRMTGVEHGLAPTS
+23 MTGAEYGSGPTS

-43 INAAPVTPPV
+43 LNAAPVTPPV

-112 LALDWPVPYQA
+112 LTLDWPVPYQA

-147 LGTFITREQMAQH
+147 LGTFITREQIAQH

-178 EAFAPAVPQYPPVEV
+178 EAFAPSAPHYPVEV

-201 PPETPRRPE
+201 PPQPPAA
-210 PQGEPQLTLVS
+210 PDAQADAQLTLVS
-221 ETATELSAPEPA
+221 ETATEVGAPEPQP
-233 PRAEPMSRRDSV
+233 PRAEPIRRSHSV
-245 DLVVEG
+245 DLVVEEI
-251 VRKSLEDAG
+251 RKSLDEAT
-260 DARSLGRILRD
+260 DARGLGRILRD
-271 VMNVVT
+271 VMNVIT

-283 ISVFHIALTEVA
+283 ISVFHNALSEVA

-329 WHVFQRDLA
+329 WHVFARDLA
-338 IRDGASVRHRDVAV
+338 IRDGANVRHRDVAV

-361 EVFGVMTVQTFRPEG
+361 EVFGVITVQTFRPEG
-376 FSDHELRLMAAVA
+376 FSDHELRLIAAVA

-394 RFGQVRLSGRF
+394 HFGQVRLSGRF
-405 QPPPSN
+405 QPPPSSISASG
-411 VPASTEAAPVVLQT
+411 PAPTVMPPAVAE
-425 ATTPRPATQQ
+425 RPAAQQ

-442 GDLLRRC
+442 ADLLKRSS
-449 AGAGFA
+449 GAGFA
-455 TAFIMGV
+455 TAFLMGF

-473 VSDSDVARELDY
+473 VSDSDTARELDY
-485 ALGITTGKFLIPV
+485 ALGITTGKFTIPI

-513 IVPAPTIHEIA
+513 IVPAPTIHEIT
-524 QPALDWNAS
+524 QPALDWQAS

-544 TITLPIVVEG
+544 TITLPIVVDG
-554 EPAGALVLG
+554 DPAGALVLG
-563 PMSDDP
+563 PMADDP
-569 TFTAI
+569 TFSAI

-581 DDATRELAELWRA
+581 EDATRELADLWRA
-594 ESR
+594 EPR

>member
-1 MRDYNWSDGRASWGG
+1 M
-16 HFHLGAV
+16 GAV
-23 AQRMTGVEHGLAPTS
+23 AQRMTGDEHGSAPMS

-43 INAAPVTPPV
+43 LNAAPVTPPV

-178 EAFAPAVPQYPPVEV
+178 EAFAPSAPHYPVAV

-201 PPETPRRPE
+201 PPEPPVAPAEPPR
-210 PQGEPQLTLVS
+210 EPQLTLVS
-221 ETATELSAPEPA
+221 ETATEVSAPEA
-233 PRAEPMSRRDSV
+233 AALRAEPMSRSDSV
-245 DLVVEG
+245 DLVVEE
-251 VRKSLEDAG
+251 VRKSLDDAG

-271 VMNVVT
+271 VMNVIT

-283 ISVFHIALTEVA
+283 ISLFHIALTEVA

-312 QSVDDGPSC
+312 QAVDDGPSC

-338 IRDGASVRHRDVAV
+338 IRDGANVRHRDVAV

-361 EVFGVMTVQTFRPEG
+361 DVFGVMTVQTFRAEG

-405 QPPPSN
+405 QPPTSN
-411 VPASTEAAPVVLQT
+411 VVPSSETASSLRPPASID
-425 ATTPRPATQQ
+425 RPATQQ
-435 RTGETVL
+435 RTAETVL
-442 GDLLRRC
+442 ADLLRRC

-455 TAFIMGV
+455 TAFLMGV

-485 ALGITTGKFLIPV
+485 ALGISTGKFTIPV

-513 IVPAPTIHEIA
+513 IVPAPTIHEIT
-524 QPALDWNAS
+524 QPALDWQAS

-544 TITLPIVVEG
+544 TVTLPIVVEG
-554 EPAGALVLG
+554 EPGGALVLG
-563 PMSDDP
+563 PMADDP
-569 TFTAI
+569 TFSAI

-581 DDATRELAELWRA
+581 EDATRELADLWRA
-594 ESR
+594 EAR

>member
-1 MRDYNWSDGRASWGG
+1 MD
-16 HFHLGAV
+16 AV
-23 AQRMTGVEHGLAPTS
+23 AQRMTADDHGAAS
-38 TEPTP
+38 ANTEPTP
-43 INAAPVTPPV
+43 LGAATVTPPV

-64 PFLMGVA
+64 PYLMGVA
-71 VVRQPPANDAA
+71 VVRQPPANDTA

-147 LGTFITREQMAQH
+147 LGTFITREQLAQH

-167 ACELIASAMAG
+167 ACELIASAIAG
-178 EAFAPAVPQYPPVEV
+178 EAFAPSTLQYAGAV

-201 PPETPRRPE
+201 PPPPVE
-210 PQGEPQLTLVS
+210 PQPAADAQPQLTLVAD
-221 ETATELSAPEPA
+221 TATELSAPEPDA
-233 PRAEPMSRRDSV
+233 PRAEPMSRSDSV
-245 DLVVEG
+245 DLVVEE
-251 VRKSLEDAG
+251 VRKSLEDAT
-260 DARSLGRILRD
+260 DARTLGRILRD
-271 VMNVVT
+271 VMNVIT

-283 ISVFHIALTEVA
+283 ISLFHVALTEVA

-312 QSVDDGPSC
+312 QVVDDGPTC

-338 IRDGASVRHRDVAV
+338 IRDGKEVRHRDVAV
-352 LQIPLVGAG
+352 LQIPLVGSG
-361 EVFGVMTVQTFRPEG
+361 DVFGVITVQTFRTSG
-376 FSDHELRLMAAVA
+376 FSDHELRLIAAVA

-405 QPPPSN
+405 QPPPSTARQ
-411 VPASTEAAPVVLQT
+411 PGEPAPVALPP
-425 ATTPRPATQQ
+425 ATPARPAAHQ
-435 RTGETVL
+435 RTAETVL
-442 GDLLRRC
+442 ADLLRRS

-455 TAFIMGV
+455 TAFLMGV
-462 DPGAGVLRGEL
+462 DPGAHVLRGEL
-473 VSDSDVARELDY
+473 VSDSEVARELDY
-485 ALGITTGKFLIPV
+485 ALGITTGKFTIPM
-498 DERYNAIARAMREAR
+498 DQRYNAIARAMREAR

-524 QPALDWNAS
+524 QPALDWQAS

-544 TITLPIVVEG
+544 TVTLPIVVES
-554 EPAGALVLG
+554 EPVGALVLG
-563 PMSDDP
+563 PMAEDP
-569 TFTAI
+569 TFSAI

-581 DDATRELAELWRA
+581 EDATRELAGLWRA
-594 ESR
+594 EPR

>member
-1 MRDYNWSDGRASWGG
+1 
-16 HFHLGAV
+16 
-23 AQRMTGVEHGLAPTS
+23 MTGAEPGSAPTS

-43 INAAPVTPPV
+43 LNAAPVTPPV

-147 LGTFITREQMAQH
+147 LGTFITREQIAQH

-178 EAFAPAVPQYPPVEV
+178 ELFAPSAPLYPVEV

-201 PPETPRRPE
+201 PPETAEKAE
-210 PQGEPQLTLVS
+210 PQDEPQLTLVS
-221 ETATELSAPEPA
+221 ETATEVSAPQPDA
-233 PRAEPMSRRDSV
+233 PRAEAMSRSDSV
-245 DLVVEG
+245 DLVVEE
-251 VRKSLEDAG
+251 VRKSLEDAH

-271 VMNVVT
+271 VMNVIS

-283 ISVFHIALTEVA
+283 ISVFHIALSEVA

-301 GPEADASELGR
+301 GPEADAAELGR

-338 IRDGASVRHRDVAV
+338 IRDGANVRHRDVAV

-361 EVFGVMTVQTFRPEG
+361 EVFGVMTVQTFRAEG

-411 VPASTEAAPVVLQT
+411 VPSSNQPAPVVLPGAASQ
-425 ATTPRPATQQ
+425 RPPAQQ
-435 RTGETVL
+435 RTGEAVL
-442 GDLLRRC
+442 TDLLRRC
-449 AGAGFA
+449 TGAGFA

-473 VSDSDVARELDY
+473 VSDSDIARELDY
-485 ALGITTGKFLIPV
+485 ALGITTGKFTIPV
-498 DERYNAIARAMREAR
+498 DERYNAIARAIREAR
-513 IVPAPTIHEIA
+513 IVPAPTIHEIT
-524 QPALDWNAS
+524 QPALDWDAS
-533 LALERLARGGR
+533 VALERLARGGR
-544 TITLPIVVEG
+544 TVTLPIVVESD
-554 EPAGALVLG
+554 PAGALVLG

-581 DDATRELAELWRA
+581 EDATRELADLWRA

>member
-1 MRDYNWSDGRASWGG
+1 
-16 HFHLGAV
+16 
-23 AQRMTGVEHGLAPTS
+23 
-38 TEPTP
+38 
-43 INAAPVTPPV
+43 
-53 EATLRI
+53 
-59 LLNSV
+59 
-64 PFLMGVA
+64 
-71 VVRQPPANDAA
+71 VVRQPPANDSA

-147 LGTFITREQMAQH
+147 LGTFITREQLAQH

-178 EAFAPAVPQYPPVEV
+178 ELFAPTVPQFPVEV

-201 PPETPRRPE
+201 PPAHPVESE
-210 PQGEPQLTLVS
+210 PQTDPRLTLIS
-221 ETATELSAPEPA
+221 ETATEISPPEPEA
-233 PRAEPMSRRDSV
+233 PRAEPMSRSDSV
-245 DLVVEG
+245 DLVVEE
-251 VRKSLEDAG
+251 VRKSLEDAN
-260 DARSLGRILRD
+260 DARSVGRILRD
-271 VMNVVT
+271 VMNVIT

-283 ISVFHIALTEVA
+283 VSLFHIALTEVA

-312 QSVDDGPSC
+312 QAVDDGPGC

-329 WHVFQRDLA
+329 WHVFKRELA
-338 IRDGASVRHRDVAV
+338 IRDGANVRRREVAV
-352 LQIPLVGAG
+352 LQVPLVGAG

-376 FSDHELRLMAAVA
+376 FSDHELRLIAAVA
-389 EVAAP
+389 EVASP

-411 VPASTEAAPVVLQT
+411 VPSSHEPAPTVLAPVD
-425 ATTPRPATQQ
+425 RPATQQ
-435 RTGETVL
+435 RTAETVL
-442 GDLLRRC
+442 ADLLRRS

-455 TAFIMGV
+455 TAFLMGF

-485 ALGITTGKFLIPV
+485 ALGITTGKFTVPI

-524 QPALDWNAS
+524 QPALDWQAS

-544 TITLPIVVEG
+544 TITLPIVVESD
-554 EPAGALVLG
+554 PAGALVLG
-563 PMSDDP
+563 PMADDP
-569 TFTAI
+569 TFSAI

-581 DDATRELAELWRA
+581 EDATRELAELWKA
-594 ESR
+594 EAR

>member
-1 MRDYNWSDGRASWGG
+1 LAAM
-16 HFHLGAV
+16 
-23 AQRMTGVEHGLAPTS
+23 AQHMTGADRTERM
-38 TEPTP
+38 EPTP
-43 INAAPVTPPV
+43 HNLAPVTPPV
-53 EATLRI
+53 EATIRI

-82 IVQVG
+82 IIQVG

-112 LALDWPVPYQA
+112 LALDWPVPHQA

-132 LIARLVA
+132 LIARLVT

-147 LGTFITREQMAQH
+147 LGTFVTREPIAQH
-160 TREALDL
+160 THEALDL

-178 EAFAPAVPQYPPVEV
+178 EAFTPTPPYSPIEV
-193 EQSSVFTP
+193 EQSSIFTP
-201 PPETPRRPE
+201 PPEPPVEPE
-210 PQGEPQLTLVS
+210 ARSEPQLTVVS
-221 ETATELSAPEPA
+221 ENATEVGALEPDA
-233 PRAEPMSRRDSV
+233 PRAEPMSRSDSI
-245 DLVVEG
+245 DLVVEE

-260 DARSLGRILRD
+260 DARSVGRVLRD
-271 VMNVVT
+271 VMNVIT

-283 ISVFHIALTEVA
+283 VSLFHIAVPEVA

-312 QSVDDGPSC
+312 QTVDDGPTC

-329 WHVFQRDLA
+329 WHVFHRDLA
-338 IRDGASVRHRDVAV
+338 IRDGANVRHREVAV
-352 LQIPLVGAG
+352 LQVPLVGAG
-361 EVFGVMTVQTFRPEG
+361 EVFGVMTVQTFRAEG
-376 FSDHELRLMAAVA
+376 FSDHELRLIAAVV

-405 QPPPSN
+405 QPAASN
-411 VPASTEAAPVVLQT
+411 ASGSAGPASTVLSPAAP
-425 ATTPRPATQQ
+425 PRPAQQ
-435 RTGETVL
+435 RTAETVMA
-442 GDLLRRC
+442 DLLRRC

-455 TAFIMGV
+455 TAFLMGA

-485 ALGITTGKFLIPV
+485 ALGITTGKFTISI
-498 DERYNAIARAMREAR
+498 DDRYNAVARAMREAR

-524 QPALDWNAS
+524 QPALDWQAS
-533 LALERLARGGR
+533 VALERLARGGR
-544 TITLPIVVEG
+544 TITLPMIVEG

-563 PMSDDP
+563 PLADDP
-569 TFTAI
+569 TFSAI

-581 DDATRELAELWRA
+581 EDAIRELADLWRA
-594 ESR
+594 ETR

>member
-1 MRDYNWSDGRASWGG
+1 M
-16 HFHLGAV
+16 GAV
-23 AQRMTGVEHGLAPTS
+23 ARRMTAAEPGSAPTS

-147 LGTFITREQMAQH
+147 LGTFITRERIAQH
-160 TREALDL
+160 THEALDL

-178 EAFAPAVPQYPPVEV
+178 EAFAPTIPHYHVEV

-201 PPETPRRPE
+201 PPESALAPE

-221 ETATELSAPEPA
+221 ETATEVSLPEA
-233 PRAEPMSRRDSV
+233 ETPRAEPMSRRDSV
-245 DLVVEG
+245 DLVVED

-271 VMNVVT
+271 VMNVIT

-283 ISVFHIALTEVA
+283 ISVFHIALSEVA

-329 WHVFQRDLA
+329 WHVFQRDLP
-338 IRDGASVRHRDVAV
+338 IRDGANVRHRDVAV

-361 EVFGVMTVQTFRPEG
+361 EVFGVMTVQTFRAEG
-376 FSDHELRLMAAVA
+376 FSDHELRLIAAVA

-411 VPASTEAAPVVLQT
+411 VPSSKEPAPVVLPG
-425 ATTPRPATQQ
+425 AASRPPTQQ
-435 RTGETVL
+435 RTAEIVL
-442 GDLLRRC
+442 ADLLRRC

-485 ALGITTGKFLIPV
+485 ALGITTGKFTIPV

-513 IVPAPTIHEIA
+513 IVPAPTIHEVT
-524 QPALDWNAS
+524 QPALDWDAS
-533 LALERLARGGR
+533 VALERLARGGR
-544 TITLPIVVEG
+544 TITLPIVVES

-581 DDATRELAELWRA
+581 DDATRELGELWRA
-594 ESR
+594 ESL

>member
-1 MRDYNWSDGRASWGG
+1 
-16 HFHLGAV
+16 LGAV
-23 AQRMTGVEHGLAPTS
+23 AQRMTGYDQGSAPTS

-43 INAAPVTPPV
+43 LNAAPVTPPV

-178 EAFAPAVPQYPPVEV
+178 EAFAPTAPHYPVAV

-201 PPETPRRPE
+201 PPEPPARPE
-210 PQGEPQLTLVS
+210 PQNERQLTLVS
-221 ETATELSAPEPA
+221 ETATEVSPPEAEA
-233 PRAEPMSRRDSV
+233 PRAEPMSRSDSV
-245 DLVVEG
+245 DLVVEE
-251 VRKSLEDAG
+251 VRKSLDDAG

-271 VMNVVT
+271 VMNVIT

-283 ISVFHIALTEVA
+283 ISLFHIALTEVA

-312 QSVDDGPSC
+312 QTVDDGPSC

-329 WHVFQRDLA
+329 WHVFQRALA
-338 IRDGASVRHRDVAV
+338 IRDGTNVRHRDVAV

-361 EVFGVMTVQTFRPEG
+361 EVFGVMTVQTFRAVG

-411 VPASTEAAPVVLQT
+411 VHPPSDAASSAVSPSAAART
-425 ATTPRPATQQ
+425 ATQQ
-435 RTGETVL
+435 RTAETVL
-442 GDLLRRC
+442 ADLLRRC
-449 AGAGFA
+449 AGPGFA
-455 TAFIMGV
+455 TAFLMGV

-473 VSDSDVARELDY
+473 VSDSDIARELDY
-485 ALGITTGKFLIPV
+485 ALGISTGKFTIPI
-498 DERYNAIARAMREAR
+498 DERYNAIARATREAR
-513 IVPAPTIHEIA
+513 IVPAPTIHEIT
-524 QPALDWNAS
+524 QPALDWQAS

-544 TITLPIVVEG
+544 TITLPIIVEG

-563 PMSDDP
+563 PMADDP
-569 TFTAI
+569 TFSAI

-581 DDATRELAELWRA
+581 VDATRELADLWRA
-594 ESR
+594 EAR